1 MGKQRLRE
9 IKHMCRIIQQ
19 IGVWVLDSIV
29 TKLMNFLKVLDILK
43 DSEQKVHTKVHSCII
58 HSSQKVGLPKCPS
71 TDEWTNEMWHILQW
85 NIFDNKNEVKMHAT
99 TWMNLENFMLRRIS
113 QSQKT
118 TYCMITLTSNIQN
131 RQIYRDRM
139 QIYGF
144 QGLGEAGKGTATG
157 HRPLFGMI
165 TMF

>member
-1 MGKQRLRE
+1 
-9 IKHMCRIIQQ
+9 
-19 IGVWVLDSIV
+19 
-29 TKLMNFLKVLDILK
+29 
-43 DSEQKVHTKVHSCII
+43 
-58 HSSQKVGLPKCPS
+58 
-71 TDEWTNEMWHILQW
+71 MWHILQW